1 MKHLLI
7 PNRFFVSLAEKA
19 AHSNAEIQQ
28 QVDRVQRDLG
38 VARRRR
44 CRLSNLS
51 ERTPEQDRSLSK
63 LKRQIVLQQLKL
75 DQLEDRLRPVSAAA
89 EVLLFRVVTIPSER
103 LRQLAGLL
111 AASGVTADGSDVQ
124 LVVQQ
129 AGERQPHTQLEGT
142 SWVRCSLPAQQPDDA
157 SGFIAEVFLGDTAVP
172 EKWSC
177 QVLPLGWNTELFSV
191 TGAAMHGLLDHFDIP
206 ILEGD
211 TNNLK
216 PLEKATELYGALR
229 QTARSEAQS
238 AAEQAAQRA
247 AEQVVMGLIRRPW
260 QAVYADSPAPADF
273 EGQDLHETLPYFQDL
288 LWEFRYHKRFHE
300 ILRRSLRTYLP
311 QQASGRTSESE
322 ELEQQVQ
329 SLHQVL
335 AFKLTQSAYRNTHW
349 LAPAPKGGQ
358 DGPLGNI
365 LHKTYRYLAQKEAR
379 REAGLLPA
387 PASADWDP
395 LPVQELLLEG
405 AKLAGRAVS
414 LERADLLVQQGLEGL
429 RDLTSFVTQ
438 YSELVR
444 LSAGWLRVPHRASG
458 ELRSVFGKS
467 YPHRVQRAVLLQ
479 ETVFSFVAGAFSDR
493 GADEL
498 SGALQSLAKQ
508 GFEGE
513 DIEVPEDDLLRQ
525 QLCVIATGDRVRD
538 LPRPLPEELQR
549 QLERAREAY
558 QAMPAERRAAEV
570 RDREWR
576 QVCRWDSLLTGNYLP
591 LQQWVTER
599 TWVLNKADYWSNDDQ
614 RRSVQR
620 RRYCAAALRLF
631 QQRVIAVAPQRL
643 KDECLQRLAAGAD
656 LDQLA
661 CYCAEKGAEAA
672 AGGGTSDSL
681 GTWLSKFL
689 TQSEQHEFC
698 QNPGGESAK
707 RLAANVTAKLT
718 REGDKWTGEHLKL
731 LLQWV
736 LEARDFGRL
745 VRRSL
750 ASAGVVQDCCD
761 GHSLAERLQL
771 WLQQYED
778 FPNRKFRHVAGEINN
793 PEFVDLQGIAAEE
806 SENV

>member
-28 QVDRVQRDLG
+28 QVDRVQRDLD
-38 VARRRR
+38 VARRR
-44 CRLSNLS
+44 C
-51 ERTPEQDRSLSK
+51 RSLSEIRRRTPAEDEK
-63 LKRQIVLQQLKL
+63 LSELRRLIPQKQRKL
-75 DQLEDRLRPVSAAA
+75 NQLESKLRPVSSDPGGQMLRVQSIPRQRLEHLSGLLPKSGATTELS
-89 EVLLFRVVTIPSER
+89 EVLL
-103 LRQLAGLL
+103 
-111 AASGVTADGSDVQ
+111 
-124 LVVQQ
+124 VVQV
-129 AGERQPHTQLEGT
+129 AGEQHPHTRLEGT
-142 SWVRCSLPAQQPDDA
+142 SWVRCSLPARQSDDA

-172 EKWSC
+172 EEWWC
-177 QVLPLGWNTELFSV
+177 QVLPVGWNTELFSV
-191 TGAAMHGLLDHFDIP
+191 TGAAMHGLLDHFEIP

-216 PLEKATELYGALR
+216 PLEKATELYGKLR
-229 QTARSEAQS
+229 QKARSEAQS
-238 AAEQAAQRA
+238 EAQSEAEQAAQREA
-247 AEQVVMGLIRRPW
+247 QQEAQQQVLGLIRRPW
-260 QAVYADSPAPADF
+260 RSVYENSAAPTDF
-273 EGQDLHETLPYFQDL
+273 DGWDLHETLPYYRDL
-288 LWEFRYHKRFHE
+288 LEEMLHHKRFRE
-300 ILRRSLRTYLP
+300 ILKLALKRQLK
-311 QQASGRTSESE
+311 AEN
-322 ELEQQVQ
+322 LEPLVQ
-329 SLHQVL
+329 SVHGSL
-335 AFKLTQSAYRNTHW
+335 AVDLTRTAYRNTHW
-349 LAPAPKGGQ
+349 LKGALKGGQ

-365 LHKTYRYLAQKEAR
+365 LHRTYRYLAQKAAQ
-379 REAGLLPA
+379 REAGRQTSQG
-387 PASADWDP
+387 SAGMD
-395 LPVQELLLEG
+395 LQLVRELLLEG
-405 AKLAGRAVS
+405 AKLAGGAVG
-414 LERADLLVQQGLEGL
+414 LERAEGLLLRGLEGL

-444 LSAGWLRVPHRASG
+444 LSAGCLRVPHRASG

-479 ETVFSFVAGAFSDR
+479 ETVFSYVAGECSGC

-498 SGALQSLAKQ
+498 SGTLQSLAKQ
-508 GFEGE
+508 GFEGK
-513 DIEVPEDDLLRQ
+513 DIEILGDDLLRQ
-525 QLCVIATGDRVRD
+525 QLCVFLTGDRVRD
-538 LPRPLPEELQR
+538 LPRPLREELQR
-549 QLERAREAY
+549 QLKRAREAY

-570 RDREWR
+570 RDREWQ
-576 QVCRWDSLLTGNYLP
+576 QVCRWDSLLTRHYQQ
-591 LQQWVTER
+591 LQDWVAER
-599 TWVLNKADYWSNDDQ
+599 AWVLNDADYWSNDDQ

-681 GTWLSKFL
+681 GTWLSKHL

-707 RLAANVTAKLT
+707 RLAANVTAELT

-750 ASAGVVQDCCD
+750 ACAGVVQDCSD

-778 FPNRKFRHVAGEINN
+778 FPNQKFRHVAGEINN

>member
-44 CRLSNLS
+44 
-51 ERTPEQDRSLSK
+51 RSLSEIRRRTPAEDEK
-63 LKRQIVLQQLKL
+63 LSELRRLIPQKQRKL
-75 DQLEDRLRPVSAAA
+75 NQLESKLRPVSSDPGGQMLRVQSIPRQRLEHLSGLLPKSGATTELS
-89 EVLLFRVVTIPSER
+89 EVLL
-103 LRQLAGLL
+103 
-111 AASGVTADGSDVQ
+111 
-124 LVVQQ
+124 VVQV
-129 AGERQPHTQLEGT
+129 AGEQHPHTRLEGT
-142 SWVRCSLPAQQPDDA
+142 SWVRCSLSGVLPDA
-157 SGFIAEVFLGDTAVP
+157 SEFDAEVCPAGTAVT
-172 EKWSC
+172 EHWSC

-191 TGAAMHGLLDHFDIP
+191 TGAAMHGLLDHFKIS

-216 PLEKATELYGALR
+216 PLKEATELYGALR

-238 AAEQAAQRA
+238 A

-273 EGQDLHETLPYFQDL
+273 EGQDLHEMLPYFQDL
-288 LWEFRYHKRFHE
+288 LWEFRYHQRFHE

-311 QQASGRTSESE
+311 RQASGRTSESE

-444 LSAGWLRVPHRASG
+444 LSAGCLRVLHRESS
-458 ELRSVFGKS
+458 EQRSVFGKS
-467 YPHRVQRAVLLQ
+467 YSHRVQRAVLLQ

-508 GFEGE
+508 GFEGK

-538 LPRPLPEELQR
+538 LPQPLPEELQR
-549 QLERAREAY
+549 QLKRAREAY
-558 QAMPAERRAAEV
+558 QAMPAEWHAAEV

-643 KDECLQRLAAGAD
+643 KDECLLRLAAGAD

-750 ASAGVVQDCCD
+750 ACAGVVQDCSD

-778 FPNRKFRHVAGEINN
+778 FPNQKFRHVAGETGDAWS
-793 PEFVDLQGIAAEE
+793 EDLQDIAAED
-806 SENV
+806 SEHV

>member
-1 MKHLLI
+1 
-7 PNRFFVSLAEKA
+7 
-19 AHSNAEIQQ
+19 
-28 QVDRVQRDLG
+28 
-38 VARRRR
+38 
-44 CRLSNLS
+44 
-51 ERTPEQDRSLSK
+51 
-63 LKRQIVLQQLKL
+63 
-75 DQLEDRLRPVSAAA
+75 
-89 EVLLFRVVTIPSER
+89 
-103 LRQLAGLL
+103 
-111 AASGVTADGSDVQ
+111 
-124 LVVQQ
+124 
-129 AGERQPHTQLEGT
+129 
-142 SWVRCSLPAQQPDDA
+142 
-157 SGFIAEVFLGDTAVP
+157 
-172 EKWSC
+172 
-177 QVLPLGWNTELFSV
+177 
-191 TGAAMHGLLDHFDIP
+191 
-206 ILEGD
+206 
-211 TNNLK
+211 
-216 PLEKATELYGALR
+216 
-229 QTARSEAQS
+229 
-238 AAEQAAQRA
+238 
-247 AEQVVMGLIRRPW
+247 
-260 QAVYADSPAPADF
+260 VYADSPAAPADF
-273 EGQDLHETLPYFQDL
+273 EGQDLHEMLPYFQDL
-288 LWEFRYHKRFHE
+288 LWEFRYHQRFHE

-311 QQASGRTSESE
+311 RQASGRTSESE

-329 SLHQVL
+329 SLHQGL

-365 LHKTYRYLAQKEAR
+365 LHTTYRYLAQKEAR

-479 ETVFSFVAGAFSDR
+479 ETVFSFVAGEFSGR

-538 LPRPLPEELQR
+538 LPQPLPEDLQR

-681 GTWLSKFL
+681 GTWLSKHL

-718 REGDKWTGEHLKL
+718 REGDKWTGEHLQQ

-750 ASAGVVQDCCD
+750 ACAGVVQDLSD
-761 GHSLAERLQL
+761 GHSLAERLQQ

-778 FPNRKFRHVAGEINN
+778 FPRQTFRHVAGEINN